1 MDNFVESVQ
10 ILVMEK
16 FVGYVT
22 MVMGN
27 FVGYVIF
34 EHGKFCW
41 SMSILDLLMMGRTLF
56 CRTSKVAVAFK
67 C

>member
-1 MDNFVESVQ
+1 MENFVGSMQ
-10 ILVMEK
+10 FLVMEK
-16 FVGYVT
+16 FVEYVT

-41 SMSILDLLMMGRTLF
+41 SM
-56 CRTSKVAVAFK
+56 
-67 C
+67 

>member
-1 MDNFVESVQ
+1 MDNFVGSMQ
-10 ILVMEK
+10 FLVMEK

-34 EHGKFCW
+34 DHESF
-41 SMSILDLLMMGRTLF
+41 LLGM
-56 CRTSKVAVAFK
+56 
-67 C
+67 